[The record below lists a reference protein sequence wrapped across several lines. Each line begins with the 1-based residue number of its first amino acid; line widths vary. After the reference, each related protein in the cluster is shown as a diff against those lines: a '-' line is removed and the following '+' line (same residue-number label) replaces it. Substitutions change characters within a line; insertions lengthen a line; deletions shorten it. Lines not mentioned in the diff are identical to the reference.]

1 MKAQGFGNP
10 GGLVHNWHE
19 TIRREWMQKKGLL
32 AIPISLTKLMKFF
45 FLSS

>member
-10 GGLVHNWHE
+10 GGLVLNWHE
-19 TIRREWMQKKGLL
+19 TIRREMGAKKDLL
-32 AIPISLTKLMKFF
+32 AIPVSLTKLMKFF